1 MTNTPRP
8 ILYSFRRCPYAM
20 RARLAIAYAQ
30 QCVEL
35 REVVLK
41 NKPPEMLAISPK
53 ATVPVLQLLD
63 ASVIDESRDV
73 MYWALQSNDPHGLL
87 AGEPNVVTTALLD
100 ENDGDFKHW
109 LDRYK
114 YADRY
119 PEYSAEEYRAK
130 GEVFLQKL
138 ELRLQ
143 EHAYLGGDKPHIT
156 DIGTMPFVRQF
167 SMVDKVWFD
176 QAPYPALRAWLEWWL
191 ASEVFVKVMKKYSPW
206 RVGQELVLLDFGDLG
221 HGLTTGLRDTP

>member
-1 MTNTPRP
+1 
-8 ILYSFRRCPYAM
+8 M
-20 RARLAIAYAQ
+20 RARLSIAYAQ
-30 QCVEL
+30 QVVEL

-53 ATVPVLQLLD
+53 ATVPVLQLVD

-73 MYWALQSNDPHGLL
+73 MYWALQHNDPCGLL
-87 AGEPNVVTTALLD
+87 TGEPCAATTALLD

-119 PEYSAEEYRAK
+119 PERSAEEYRAK
-130 GEVFLQKL
+130 GEVFLEKL
-138 ELRLQ
+138 ERRLQ
-143 EHAYLGGDKPHIT
+143 GHDYLGGEKVHIT
-156 DIGTMPFVRQF
+156 DIGIMPFVRQF

-176 QAPYPALRAWLEWWL
+176 QAPYPALRAWLEWWF
-191 ASEVFVKVMKKYSPW
+191 ASEVFVKVMKKYAPW
-206 RVGQELVLLDFGDLG
+206 EAGQALELLDFGG
-221 HGLTTGLRDTP
+221 GECSQ

>member
-1 MTNTPRP
+1 
-8 ILYSFRRCPYAM
+8 M
-20 RARLAIAYAQ
+20 RARLAIAYARQ
-30 QCVEL
+30 SVEL

-53 ATVPVLQLLD
+53 ATVPVLALCD
-63 ASVIDESRDV
+63 GIVIDESHDI
-73 MYWALQSNDPHGLL
+73 MFWALQHNDPQGLL
-87 AGEPNVVTTALLD
+87 AGEPSAATTALLD

-114 YADRY
+114 YADRF
-119 PEYSAEEYRAK
+119 PELSAEEYRAN

-143 EHAYLGGDKPHIT
+143 EHVYLGGDKPHIT
-156 DIGTMPFVRQF
+156 DIGIMPFVRQF

-176 QAPYPALRAWLEWWL
+176 QAPYPALRAWLELWL
-191 ASEVFVKVMKKYSPW
+191 RSEVFVKVMRKYLPW
-206 RVGQELVLLDFGDLG
+206 RVEHELVLLNFGSG
-221 HGLTTGLRDTP
+221 ESSQ

>member
-1 MTNTPRP
+1 
-8 ILYSFRRCPYAM
+8 M
-20 RARLAIAYAQ
+20 RARLAIAYARQ
-30 QCVEL
+30 SVEL

-53 ATVPVLQLLD
+53 ATVPVLQLCD
-63 ASVIDESRDV
+63 GSVIDESRDI
-73 MYWALQSNDPHGLL
+73 MFWALQHNDPQGLL
-87 AGEPNVVTTALLD
+87 AGEPSAATTALLD

-119 PEYSAEEYRAK
+119 PEQSAEEYRAN

-143 EHAYLGGDKPHIT
+143 EHVYLGGDKPHIT
-156 DIGTMPFVRQF
+156 DIGIMPFVRQF

-176 QAPYPALRAWLEWWL
+176 QAPYPALRAWLERWL
-191 ASEVFVKVMKKYSPW
+191 SSEVFVKVMRKYVPW
-206 RVGQELVLLDFGDLG
+206 RVEHELVLLDFGSG
-221 HGLTTGLRDTP
+221 ESSQ

>member
-1 MTNTPRP
+1 
-8 ILYSFRRCPYAM
+8 M
-20 RARLAIAYAQ
+20 RARLAIAYARQ
-30 QCVEL
+30 SVEL

-53 ATVPVLQLLD
+53 ATVPVLALCD
-63 ASVIDESRDV
+63 GSVIDESRDI
-73 MYWALQSNDPHGLL
+73 MFWALQHNDPQGLL
-87 AGEPNVVTTALLD
+87 AGEPSAATTALLD

-114 YADRY
+114 YADRF
-119 PEYSAEEYRAK
+119 PELSAEEYRAN

-143 EHAYLGGDKPHIT
+143 EHVYLGGDKPHIT
-156 DIGTMPFVRQF
+156 DIGIMPFVRQF

-176 QAPYPALRAWLEWWL
+176 QAPYPALRAWLERWL
-191 ASEVFVKVMKKYSPW
+191 RSEVFVKVMRKYLPW
-206 RVGQELVLLDFGDLG
+206 RVEHELVLLNFGSG
-221 HGLTTGLRDTP
+221 ESSQ